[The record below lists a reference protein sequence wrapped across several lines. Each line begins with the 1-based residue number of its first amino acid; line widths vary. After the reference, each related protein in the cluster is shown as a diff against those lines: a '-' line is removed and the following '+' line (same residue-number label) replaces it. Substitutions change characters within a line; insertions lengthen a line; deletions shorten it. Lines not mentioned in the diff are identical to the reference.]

1 MEGAPGVSEVLI
13 VLSLQI
19 FVLDLTRK
27 AVFKC
32 NVETRERDVQC

>member
-1 MEGAPGVSEVLI
+1 MEGASGVSEVLI

-19 FVLDLTRK
+19 FVCTWTRK

-32 NVETRERDVQC
+32 NVETRERDVEC